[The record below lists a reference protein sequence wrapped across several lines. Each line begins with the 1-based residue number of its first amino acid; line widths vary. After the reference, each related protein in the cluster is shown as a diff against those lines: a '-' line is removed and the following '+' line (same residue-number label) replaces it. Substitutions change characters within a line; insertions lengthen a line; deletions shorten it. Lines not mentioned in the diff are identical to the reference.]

1 MKNVTVK
8 KVLVTACV
16 AFTTLAGFTTT
27 TLAQAPSTN
36 YSISIAHQ
44 KDAIN
49 NDLARIKYQQQ
60 RVDALKEKSKQERS
74 NGTVSKATHNNLMK
88 AKADLK
94 RERGYLNAD
103 KTSLLLQHRAHVMAH
118 QRNLRSQRALLM
130 AERRNLDMDVIKG
143 NDAAVAHAGA
153 IVETKKQIKAEQKKL
168 RAAKLERNSD
178 LLAINKQI
186 GNSGGQSVVMLTF
199 ENGFAQTS
207 NLVLK

>member
-8 KVLVTACV
+8 KVLVTAYV
-16 AFTTLAGFTTT
+16 ALTAAAGFNTTT
-27 TLAQAPSTN
+27 MAQAPSVN
-36 YSISIAHQ
+36 YSMSIAHQ

-49 NDLARIKYQQQ
+49 NDLARIRYQQQ
-60 RVDALKEKSKQERS
+60 RVEALKEKSKQERT
-74 NGTVSKATHNNLMK
+74 NGTVSKATKNNLMK

-103 KTSLLLQHRAHVMAH
+103 KTSLLLQHRSHISAH
-118 QRNLRSQRALLM
+118 QRNLHKQRALLM
-130 AERRNLDMDVIKG
+130 AKRRNLEVDIIKG

-153 IVETKKQIKAEQKKL
+153 IIETKKQMKAEQQKL
-168 RAAKLERNSD
+168 RAAKLDRNSD

-186 GNSGGQSVVMLTF
+186 SNAGGQSVVTLIF
-199 ENGFAQTS
+199 ENGFAQAS

>member
-8 KVLVTACV
+8 MVLVTACV
-16 AFTTLAGFTTT
+16 ALTAAAGFNTTT
-27 TLAQAPSTN
+27 MAQAPSVN

-44 KDAIN
+44 KDAIS

-74 NGTVSKATHNNLMK
+74 NGTVSRATHNNLMK

-130 AERRNLDMDVIKG
+130 AERRNLDADIIKG

-153 IVETKKQIKAEQKKL
+153 IIETKKQIKAEQQKL

-186 GNSGGQSVVMLTF
+186 SNAGGQSVVTLSF
-199 ENGFAQTS
+199 ENGFAQAS